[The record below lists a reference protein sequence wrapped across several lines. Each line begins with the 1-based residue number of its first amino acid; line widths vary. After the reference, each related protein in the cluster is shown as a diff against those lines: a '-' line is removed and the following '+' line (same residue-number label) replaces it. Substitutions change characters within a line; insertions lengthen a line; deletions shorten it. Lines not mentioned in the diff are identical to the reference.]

1 MPKPPIDPSGAAGP
15 SGVPKDKSVEGDKTV
30 TPDKS
35 AFQSE
40 MKEAPSA
47 GKAQAGQEISPMEL
61 QSKAGISTTPSFQ
74 TLLSQSANARDTL
87 GEVEKNLKTPNLKLK
102 RSQSQLLNTKLSNA
116 NDHLKAANEKLGAK
130 LPPDTQVPKNA
141 DPVSRYLSM
150 VTDGQ
155 NKLQEAQN
163 QIQSLNEKGQALQ
176 PGELL
181 LVQVKLAQAQQ
192 EIEYSSVLL
201 SQVVGSLK
209 QILNIQL

>member
-15 SGVPKDKSVEGDKTV
+15 SGVPKDKSIESDKTI

-40 MKEAPSA
+40 LEKAPTA
-47 GKAQAGQEISPMEL
+47 PQAQAGKEISPMEL

-74 TLLSQSANARDTL
+74 TLLSQAANARDTL
-87 GEVEKNLKTPNLKLK
+87 GDVEKNLKTPNLQLK

-130 LPPDTQVPKNA
+130 VPADTQVPPDANPLTK
-141 DPVSRYLSM
+141 YLGM

-155 NKLQEAQN
+155 NKLAEAQA
-163 QIQSLNEKGQALQ
+163 QLQSMNKKGTELR
-176 PGELL
+176 PGDML